1 MTTIILDDHGQA
13 WDARSS
19 ALRSLLHCPLPDFD
33 FLRFLIDNLGFV
45 TVTSSRPG
53 SAQIRMRFET
63 AAPASVAAAIYLL
76 ADMGLERIV
85 VSQSDGS
92 FIDRLF
98 SSVSQAIAYIDQH
111 VAEPHWQAAA
121 NVQCR
126 PLSVETLAGGR
137 GPLAALLSLWAYSD
151 RLADLQ
157 PLKNALGATAAGRF
171 VALEQVSG
179 RLTIVDI
186 GSGYD
191 SYSKTWQE
199 NALGMPVEEQPDY
212 EYGRWVQSMYGAVL
226 ETQQPRLDDI
236 DATIRRPHLNDKV
249 RVCYQRLILPFRYG
263 RHGATRLV
271 GVSAVKQP
279 IRCSG

>member
-1 MTTIILDDHGQA
+1 MQTIILDDHGHA

-19 ALRSLLHCPLPDFD
+19 SLRRLLRCPFPDFD
-33 FLRFLIDNLGFV
+33 FLSYLIDNLGFV
-45 TVTSSRPG
+45 TITSPRPG
-53 SAQIRMRFET
+53 AARIRLRFET
-63 AAPASVAAAIYLL
+63 AAPAGIAAAIYLL

-85 VSQSDGS
+85 VSHSDAGL
-92 FIDRLF
+92 IDRLF
-98 SSVSQAIAYIDQH
+98 SSISQAVAYIDQH

-121 NVQCR
+121 NVQSR
-126 PLSVETLAGGR
+126 QLPIETLAGAR
-137 GPLAALLSLWAYSD
+137 GPLPDLLSLWANSD
-151 RLADLQ
+151 RVTDLSS
-157 PLKNALGATAAGRF
+157 LKHALCATAEGRF
-171 VALEQVSG
+171 VALEQLSG

-226 ETQQPRLDDI
+226 ETQRPRLDDI

-249 RVCYQRLILPFRYG
+249 RVCYQRLILPFRHG

-279 IRCSG
+279 VRLSG

>member
-1 MTTIILDDHGQA
+1 MQTIVLDDHGYA
-13 WDARSS
+13 WDVRSS
-19 ALRSLLHCPLPDFD
+19 ALRHFLRCPTPDFD
-33 FLRFLIDNLGFV
+33 FLSYLIDNLGFV

-53 SAQIRMRFET
+53 AARIRMRFET
-63 AAPASVAAAIYLL
+63 AAPASVAAAIFLI

-85 VSQSDGS
+85 VSHSDEG

-98 SSVSQAIAYIDQH
+98 SSVSQAVAYIDQH
-111 VAEPHWQAAA
+111 VAEPQWRATAC
-121 NVQCR
+121 VQSR
-126 PLSVETLAGGR
+126 QLPIETLATGR
-137 GPLAALLSLWAYSD
+137 GPLPDLLSLWANTD
-151 RLADLQ
+151 RTTDLR
-157 PLKNALGATAAGRF
+157 PLKHALCATAAGRF

-263 RHGATRLV
+263 RRGATRLV

-279 IRCSG
+279 IKLSG